1 MNQIAPHLIRRFG
14 FPFLLAIL
22 CACNYDVCKAQDPT
36 GGSQDAIAML
46 AAENGLV
53 GYDHRKHVQKQ
64 LLEFVKPMYKEPL
77 VSAQLI
83 SSLST
88 IGYNEVTSAER
99 RQAADRINMATAGT
113 ANLELQSRLLEQS
126 TKMQT
131 LAQGGV
137 STPGARSINRA
148 SALAAKGLELNER
161 MANLDL
167 MVKYLDKKIQSA
179 AAMKKLRVDNKRRIV
194 QESEIIPVIA
204 KSGKGLNT
212 LLSAIKQSLNTESP
226 GDRSTIFETSRSDLP
241 TVPNDVLK
249 WVRLQL
255 ETETGPIV
263 FDLLDGNDR
272 LGKAPL
278 SMKHPELKQT
288 LDELEK
294 LFRELSVVEA
304 DEDLYQLVRDGH
316 TLLDQLEEISLKA
329 IGSAAANAKKG
340 HAAHLSYKQAK
351 SYRDHLRQL
360 LNRVELQGDTS
371 VLKSPV
377 GKFIPLP
384 EGTPVFEL
392 ITFVID
398 SGCVFAP
405 AKTGGEAA
413 YAQLQRALL
422 EANIFLTE

>member
-1 MNQIAPHLIRRFG
+1 MNQIASHLNRRMG
-14 FPFLLAIL
+14 LPYLLAIL
-22 CACNYDVCKAQDPT
+22 AAGNCVFCIAQDAA
-36 GGSQDAIAML
+36 GGSQEAIAIL

-64 LLEFVKPMYKEPL
+64 LLEFAKPMYKEPL

-88 IGYNEVTSAER
+88 IGYNEVASAER

-113 ANLELQSRLLEQS
+113 ANLELQSRLFEQS

-131 LAQGGV
+131 LAQSGI

-148 SALAAKGLELNER
+148 SDLAAKGLEINER

-179 AAMKKLRVDNKRRIV
+179 AAMKKLRVDNRLRMV
-194 QESEIIPVIA
+194 QESKIVPVIA

-212 LLSAIKQSLNTESP
+212 LLSAIEQSLNKESP
-226 GDRSTIFETSRSDLP
+226 GDRSAIFETSRSDLP
-241 TVPNDVLK
+241 PVPNDLLK

-255 ETETGPIV
+255 ETETGPII

-272 LGKAPL
+272 LGKAPVA
-278 SMKHPELKQT
+278 MKHPDLKQT
-288 LDELEK
+288 LDEVEP
-294 LFRELSVVEA
+294 LFRELSEVES
-304 DEDLYQLVRDGH
+304 DEDLYKLVRDGH
-316 TLLDQLEEISLKA
+316 TLLDQIEEISLKA
-329 IGSAAANAKKG
+329 IGSATANAKKG

-360 LNRVELQGDTS
+360 LNRVELQGDAS
-371 VLKSPV
+371 VLKAPL
-377 GKFIPLP
+377 GKFVPKP
-384 EGTPVFEL
+384 EGTPILDL
-392 ITFVID
+392 ISYVVD
-398 SGCVFAP
+398 SGCMFAP

-422 EANIFLTE
+422 EANIVLSE

>member
-1 MNQIAPHLIRRFG
+1 MNQLFTNRHRRTG
-14 FPFLLAIL
+14 IPCLLAIL
-22 CACNYDVCKAQDPT
+22 AVSHSVFCNAQTPA
-36 GGSQDAIAML
+36 GGSQEAIAML

-64 LLEFVKPMYKEPL
+64 LLEFAKPMYKEPL

-88 IGYNEVTSAER
+88 IGYNEATSPER
-99 RQAADRINMATAGT
+99 RQAADRINMASAGT
-113 ANLELQSRLLEQS
+113 ASLELQSRLFEQS
-126 TKMQT
+126 AKMQT
-131 LAQGGV
+131 LAQGGI
-137 STPGARSINRA
+137 STHGLRSINRA
-148 SALAAKGLELNER
+148 NALAAKGIEINER

-167 MVKYLDKKIQSA
+167 MVKHLDKKIQTA
-179 AAMKKLRVDNKRRIV
+179 TAMKKLRVENKRRMV
-194 QESEIIPVIA
+194 QESEIVPVIA

-212 LLSAIKQSLNTESP
+212 LLSAIKQSLNVVSP
-226 GDRSTIFETSRSDLP
+226 GDRSNLFERSRSDFTP
-241 TVPNDVLK
+241 VPNDVLK

-255 ETETGPIV
+255 ETETGPMV

-278 SMKHPELKQT
+278 AMKHPDLKQILQNVEQHFRELT
-288 LDELEK
+288 DADSDEELYKRIQEGHALLDELEE
-294 LFRELSVVEA
+294 RCIE
-304 DEDLYQLVRDGH
+304 
-316 TLLDQLEEISLKA
+316 T

-340 HAAHLSYKQAK
+340 HTAHLSYNQAK

-360 LNRVELQGDTS
+360 LNRVELQGDAS
-371 VLKSPV
+371 VLKMPS
-377 GKFIPLP
+377 GKFVPKP
-384 EGTPVFEL
+384 EGTHVFDL
-392 ITFVID
+392 INYVVD

-422 EANIFLTE
+422 EANILLSE